1 MLDKLSRIRP
11 REKQKAFVQTPSK
24 ASHLDPDYRTALGAS
39 AALNAIMFL
48 VEGGIGLAIGSAA
61 LLADAVDFLEDAC
74 IYSLAVIALAWTQR
88 GRAKAGV
95 IMGLAM
101 LGVGLVAIWQIVERL
116 LHGGAPAS
124 TAMALTAA
132 AALAV
137 NVYCASR
144 LARWKRGDAS
154 MRSIW
159 LSTRNDAILNGV
171 TILAAAL
178 VAWTATG
185 WPDIAAGV
193 LIAAINIWAAF
204 EIIGQA
210 RRELKVAAR

>member
-1 MLDKLSRIRP
+1 MTNTSP
-11 REKQKAFVQTPSK
+11 AT
-24 ASHLDPDYRTALGAS
+24 HLDPGYRQALIAS
-39 AALNAIMFL
+39 AVLNAVMFFA
-48 VEGGIGLAIGSAA
+48 EGGVGLTIGSAA
-61 LLADAVDFLEDAC
+61 LIADAVDFLEDAG
-74 IYSLAVIALAWTQR
+74 IYSLGVIALAWKPR
-88 GRAKAGV
+88 KRAYAGLV
-95 IMGLAM
+95 MALAM
-101 LGVGLVAIWQIVERL
+101 LGVGLVAVWQIVDRV

-124 TAMALTAA
+124 GAMAMTAA

-171 TILAAAL
+171 TIVAAGL

-185 WPDIAAGV
+185 WPDIGAGV

-204 EIIGQA
+204 EIMGQA
-210 RRELKVAAR
+210 RSELKAAPT

>member
-1 MLDKLSRIRP
+1 MQDPRP
-11 REKQKAFVQTPSK
+11 TG
-24 ASHLDPDYRTALGAS
+24 HLDPGYRSALVAS
-39 AALNAIMFL
+39 AALNAVMFV
-48 VEGGIGLAIGSAA
+48 VEGGVGLSIGSAA
-61 LLADAVDFLEDAC
+61 LLADAADFLEDAG
-74 IYSLAVIALAWTQR
+74 IYSLAVAALAWAAR
-88 GRAKAGV
+88 DRAKAGM

-101 LGVGLVAIWQIVERL
+101 LGVGLVAVWQIAERL

-124 TAMALTAA
+124 GVMALTAA

-178 VAWTATG
+178 VAWSATG
-185 WPDIAAGV
+185 WPDISAGV
-193 LIAAINIWAAF
+193 IIAAINILAAF

-210 RRELKVAAR
+210 RRELKATPK